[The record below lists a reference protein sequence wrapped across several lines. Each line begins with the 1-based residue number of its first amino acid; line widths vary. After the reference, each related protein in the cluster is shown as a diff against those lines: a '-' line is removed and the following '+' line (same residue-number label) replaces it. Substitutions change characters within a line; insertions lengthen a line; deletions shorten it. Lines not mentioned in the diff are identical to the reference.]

1 MLNIFRTK
9 RKTWAIKTR
18 NDSEGIECV
27 LQNWRRQSIKKTLC
41 MIQLYSI
48 LAKLLYF
55 PNYSQ
60 WLCCKMIIR
69 CLSPSLAEKN
79 CIYYGL
85 FHFLHSTQQYCIRS
99 GQYQSS
105 FVLPPKYKPY
115 LHSIT
120 SSVVSLPP
128 SCLFYIP
135 VELLIREIIVSWIL
149 AE

>member
-69 CLSPSLAEKN
+69 CLSPSLAEKTVYTMDFSIS
-79 CIYYGL
+79 CIL
-85 FHFLHSTQQYCIRS
+85 PSSTVSDQDSIRAHLFSHQNISHTSILSLPVWFHFLHRV
-99 GQYQSS
+99 S
-105 FVLPPKYKPY
+105 F
-115 LHSIT
+115 I
-120 SSVVSLPP
+120 SLWN
-128 SCLFYIP
+128 Y
-135 VELLIREIIVSWIL
+135 
-149 AE
+149 